1 MVPAETIFRIQ
12 QFEYIPRNYYYKR
25 FSFENSLFFPSFSLN
40 KLFWN
45 TPMGCLYD
53 MYSFNKVEFSLGNI
67 EISYLRGL
75 MEFLILDFESHS
87 IDYTS
92 NSLEGKMWIE
102 LVVNK
107 SVINVLLSKI
117 FSWEQLQIPKVS
129 VIKLISYKT
138 VLFTLDI
145 FSLFLKI
152 CIQKLF
158 A

>member
-1 MVPAETIFRIQ
+1 
-12 QFEYIPRNYYYKR
+12 
-25 FSFENSLFFPSFSLN
+25 
-40 KLFWN
+40 
-45 TPMGCLYD
+45 MGCLYD